1 MCFKT
6 VIISRMWP
14 GGKIPYT
21 IHWSIAGVGR
31 SHLVEKAIQRIEEA
45 SCLQFEDISPLMNEH
60 LQNYDRN
67 DRHFFEKRN
76 PLAKYP
82 DFLL

>member
-1 MCFKT
+1 
-6 VIISRMWP
+6 MWP

-45 SCLQFEDISPLMNEH
+45 SCLQFQNISSFMARYMT
-60 LQNYDRN
+60 NYRRDRN
-67 DRHFFEKRN
+67 LRDYFEKRN
-76 PLAKYP
+76 PPAEYP

>member
-1 MCFKT
+1 
-6 VIISRMWP
+6 MWP

-21 IHWSIAGVGR
+21 IHWSIEGVGR

-45 SCLQFEDISPLMNEH
+45 SCLQFQDISPLMNYH

-67 DRHFFEKRN
+67 DRNLFEKRN
-76 PLAKYP
+76 PLAEYP